1 MNPATGIPYR
11 VALRVPESEIASAD
25 DLKNLPV
32 MSDGSPRPILGDLA
46 SVASGKTLGE
56 IDHLNSQRTINVLAN
71 VGGRDL
77 GAAAK
82 AVQRAIAAVGEPPRG
97 VRVAIHGQ
105 VEQMLTTLASLREGL
120 MLAIVV
126 VLLLLIANF
135 QSVRGSLIVL
145 STVPAVLAGTVLLLF
160 VTGSTLNVQSMM
172 GAIMSIGVSV
182 ANVLLLITFAREHHR
197 LGAGPEQAAI
207 EAARSRLR
215 PILMTS
221 LAMIAGM
228 VPMALGLGE
237 GGEQSAP
244 LGRAVIGGLAASMVA
259 TLLVLP
265 AVYALF
271 AAKHSR
277 PVSLAPDEVGPPKSQ
292 EAIA

>member
-1 MNPATGIPYR
+1 
-11 VALRVPESEIASAD
+11 
-25 DLKNLPV
+25 
-32 MSDGSPRPILGDLA
+32 
-46 SVASGKTLGE
+46 
-56 IDHLNSQRTINVLAN
+56 
-71 VGGRDL
+71 
-77 GAAAK
+77 
-82 AVQRAIAAVGEPPRG
+82 
-97 VRVAIHGQ
+97 
-105 VEQMLTTLASLREGL
+105 MLTTLVSLREGL
-120 MLAIVV
+120 ILAIIV

-135 QSVRGSLIVL
+135 QSVRDSLIVL

-182 ANVLLLITFAREHHR
+182 ANVLLLITFARERRR
-197 LGAGPEQAAI
+197 LGAGPGQAAI

-244 LGRAVIGGLAASMVA
+244 LGRAVIGGLAAAMVG

-271 AAKHSR
+271 AARHVR
-277 PVSLAPDEVGPPKSQ
+277 PVSLADRKSVV
-292 EAIA
+292 